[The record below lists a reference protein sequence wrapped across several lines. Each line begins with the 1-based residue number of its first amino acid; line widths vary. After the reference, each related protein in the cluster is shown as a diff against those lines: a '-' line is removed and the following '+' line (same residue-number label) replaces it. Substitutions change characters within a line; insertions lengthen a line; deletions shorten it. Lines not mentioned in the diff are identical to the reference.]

1 MLIDNLCDVYDL
13 FNLEELN
20 DIWMGRK
27 KLDGKKG
34 KKKGAA
40 AAAAPSSPTKG
51 GDKKGGKVKRPK
63 KPIKRRGMEKV
74 TQSWVLTFLKEFIVK
89 NENLIHL
96 DLTETGLDSDGVL
109 EIASLLKSTLEDKNH
124 KP

>member
-27 KLDGKKG
+27 KADDKKG

-40 AAAAPSSPTKG
+40 AAVAVSSPTKG
-51 GDKKGGKVKRPK
+51 DKKGKVKRPK

-74 TQSWVLTFLKEFIVK
+74 TQSWVLSFIKEFIVN

-109 EIASLLKSTLEDKNH
+109 EIA
-124 KP
+124 